1 MQEAA
6 QQEPTCGLK
15 QAPALEVN
23 VKKPHD
29 PKYRF
34 GQDDTI
40 WHRES
45 EYYVDPDE
53 PVMLL
58 RGKDVTALHACIMYV
73 EILLDMPPNETV
85 DSHLKSS
92 FERLRVFYEYQKHS
106 GVAGVG
112 CSQKHHGGSE
122 KIIDR
127 AEALL
132 REHRLI

>member
-1 MQEAA
+1 M
-6 QQEPTCGLK
+6 QQEQSNEASCGIAAAPT
-15 QAPALEVN
+15 E
-23 VKKPHD
+23 KPFYHD

-34 GQDDTI
+34 GKDDSI

-73 EILLDMPPNETV
+73 EILMSMPPNETV
-85 DSHLKSS
+85 DSHLTSS
-92 FERLRVFYEYQKHS
+92 LERLKTFYVYQTTS

-122 KIIDR
+122 KIIER
-127 AEALL
+127 AAELL
-132 REHRLI
+132 KLHRLI